1 MITQYPFGPSIVYGQ
16 PSGYAG
22 NIVCSCHRCGHPC
35 SMYHERSM
43 SGYNP
48 FGYTQER
55 YNTYAQD
62 ISTIVQLRNA
72 GITLPKIIEEDP
84 RAYLAAVSM
93 YRQMQLS
100 GVARDPLQ
108 QSVHE
113 ALNPYIVYVPSERG
127 VDLNAAQNTSSPDT
141 PSET

>member
-1 MITQYPFGPSIVYGQ
+1 MITQYSFCPSIVYGQ
-16 PSGYAG
+16 SGCYAG
-22 NIVCSCHRCGHPC
+22 NVVCSCHRCGHPC
-35 SMYHERSM
+35 SVYHERPM

-48 FGYTQER
+48 FGRAQES
-55 YNTYAQD
+55 YNAYAQD

-93 YRQMQLS
+93 YCQMQF
-100 GVARDPLQ
+100 GDVDRHPLD
-108 QSVHE
+108 QSVHK

-141 PSET
+141 PTEI